1 MTLAQPT
8 EPVPLHTDQDG
19 VIRVGGTRLTLET
32 VVSAFD
38 AGATPEEI
46 CDDFPGLEL
55 ADAYAVLT
63 YTLRHRAE
71 VDRYLAGRREEAEA
85 IRREIEASPANQRLR
100 DRLLARRRT

>member
-8 EPVPLHTDQDG
+8 EPVPLHTDEDG

-63 YTLRHRAE
+63 YSLRHRSE
-71 VDRYLAGRREEAEA
+71 VDRYLAGRRQQAEA
-85 IRREIEASPANQRLR
+85 IRREIEAAQTYQRLR
-100 DRLLARRRT
+100 ERVLARR